1 MKNKE
6 KQMKIKE
13 KKQVNILKTSKLK
26 ELETIEGRSDDNEKH
41 LKYEEVLNE
50 LYNQRIGEIY
60 NISNKN
66 YFNNLTYQ
74 CIFIMK

>member
-1 MKNKE
+1 
-6 KQMKIKE
+6 MKIKE